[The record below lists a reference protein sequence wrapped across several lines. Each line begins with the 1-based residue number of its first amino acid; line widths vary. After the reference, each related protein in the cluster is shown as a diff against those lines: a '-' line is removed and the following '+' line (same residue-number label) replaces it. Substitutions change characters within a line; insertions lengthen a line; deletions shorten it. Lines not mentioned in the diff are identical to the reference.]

1 VTNQD
6 QKNRGMKMLK
16 KTIMAIFILVAIST
30 IIIGVYAVSVNKDS
44 SGNMVPNQLIS
55 LGSPLINTPTGN
67 NNIKTNHISLKVPEK
82 ETTTKINIVNHISK
96 SSIISTL
103 EAQKIA
109 SKYIEQT
116 GATPGSPKL
125 VTQDGKKVYIVPVVE
140 KTKNVGEID
149 LDAHNGS
156 NLGGAGGVKL

>member
-1 VTNQD
+1 
-6 QKNRGMKMLK
+6 MKMLK
-16 KTIMAIFILVAIST
+16 KTIMTIFVLVAISA
-30 IIIGVYAVSVNKDS
+30 IIIGVYATSVNKYS
-44 SGNMVPNQLIS
+44 SGNIVPNQLTS
-55 LGSPLINTPTGN
+55 LGSQLINTPSS
-67 NNIKTNHISLKVPEK
+67 NNIKTDHTSLKVPSK
-82 ETTTKINIVNHISK
+82 ETATKTKVMNHISEP
-96 SSIISTL
+96 STISTL

-125 VTQDGKKVYIVPVVE
+125 VTQNGKKVYIVPVVE
-140 KTKNVGEID
+140 KTENVGEID

>member
-1 VTNQD
+1 
-6 QKNRGMKMLK
+6 MLK
-16 KTIMAIFILVAIST
+16 KTIMAIFVLIAIST

-44 SGNMVPNQLIS
+44 SGNMVPNQLTS

-82 ETTTKINIVNHISK
+82 ETTIKTNSVNHISK

-116 GATPGSPKL
+116 GATPGTPKL
-125 VTQDGKKVYIVPVVE
+125 VTQDGKKVYIVSVIE